1 MYFIFGGLSDEAW
14 RMLVDHLAATGR
26 IVELPQAPEQPADPD
41 NGYADCRTHLSP
53 WEDTGEIALVRL
65 PLTKIVSDIKPN
77 RLYAIRDAATLAAI
91 AATDADIDFDTH
103 TVLAVRLVTPNGI
116 HAVESGLD
124 RTEVGYT
131 YRVEAKT
138 DCTEVIGDEM
148 LLVAARIDAD
158 ARIEFLLEPQLPAC
172 YYE

>member
-1 MYFIFGGLSDEAW
+1 M
-14 RMLVDHLAATGR
+14 
-26 IVELPQAPEQPADPD
+26 
-41 NGYADCRTHLSP
+41 
-53 WEDTGEIALVRL
+53 
-65 PLTKIVSDIKPN
+65 
-77 RLYAIRDAATLAAI
+77 
-91 AATDADIDFDTH
+91 
-103 TVLAVRLVTPNGI
+103 LAVRLVTPNGI